1 MRMRR
6 AHLTMRTEGITA
18 FSNRYGVEVW
28 TYKNDTKT
36 IRWTEIFLKTEKT
49 APFSFENGLLW
60 TGPNKLFFK
69 FGVQFSTSGFLSLL
83 SCLPEHKQ
91 GENLA
96 WSTAIVPVFWFCW
109 TKWGFSREEIL
120 AYCAVVLQPGWCLP
134 PFVAVVEKRYK
145 TMLCMAELHLNIWA
159 YPQRSSSG

>member
-6 AHLTMRTEGITA
+6 VHLTMRIEGISA
-18 FSNRYGVEVW
+18 FSNRYGVVVW
-28 TYKNDTKT
+28 TYENHKCGRKSFWK
-36 IRWTEIFLKTEKT
+36 RSKT
-49 APFSFENGLLW
+49 APFSFENGLVW

-69 FGVQFSTSGFLSLL
+69 FGVEFSTSGFLSLL

-109 TKWGFSREEIL
+109 AKWGFSREEIL
-120 AYCAVVLQPGWCLP
+120 AYCEVVFQRGGCLP
-134 PFVAVVEKRYK
+134 PFVAVVKKRYK
-145 TMLCMAELHLNIWA
+145 TMLWMAELHLNIWA
-159 YPQRSSSG
+159 YSQRSSPG